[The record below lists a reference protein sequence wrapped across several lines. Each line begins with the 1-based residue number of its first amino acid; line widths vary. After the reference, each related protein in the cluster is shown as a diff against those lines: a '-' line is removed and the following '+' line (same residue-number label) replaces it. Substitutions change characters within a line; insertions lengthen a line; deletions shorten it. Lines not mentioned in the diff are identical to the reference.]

1 MSEAK
6 DRDTIETVTVQ
17 HINADEPVAETK
29 VMPQAGSDD
38 AVRTEVMPQTSRMMD
53 AAQTQVMSQSVSQE
67 DATRPV
73 ARRPEPV
80 EQSEPSEPSDSHEP
94 SGSSVPRGGIPLD
107 ELARR
112 RQQAADE
119 AHRQSHPL
127 GDNTVPMYTGAPFRS
142 AETTAPVEPA
152 SVIHT
157 PAPTGVSAG
166 TVVLGVL
173 LVLLGAVAIV
183 MAGMVPNWPFGAVDP
198 WVAAAV
204 SIGAVGVTLVVIAI
218 IWAVTNAVSSR
229 RRERK

>member
-1 MSEAK
+1 MSEVK
-6 DRDTIETVTVQ
+6 EQDTVETVTMQ
-17 HINADEPVAETK
+17 HVNVDEPVAETK
-29 VMPQAGSDD
+29 VMPQAEPED
-38 AVRTEVMPQTSRMMD
+38 AVRTEVMPQTSSMD
-53 AAQTQVMSQSVSQE
+53 AAQTQVVPQAVSRE
-67 DATRPV
+67 DATQPV

-127 GDNTVPMYTGAPFRS
+127 GDNTVPMYTGAPFRP
-142 AETTAPVEPA
+142 AEATAPVEPA

-229 RRERK
+229 RREHK

>member
-1 MSEAK
+1 MSEVK
-6 DRDTIETVTVQ
+6 EQDTVETVTMQ
-17 HINADEPVAETK
+17 HVNVDEPVAETK
-29 VMPQAGSDD
+29 VMPQ
-38 AVRTEVMPQTSRMMD
+38 TSSMD
-53 AAQTQVMSQSVSQE
+53 AAQTQVVPQAVSRE
-67 DATRPV
+67 DATQPV
-73 ARRPEPV
+73 ARRSEPI

-127 GDNTVPMYTGAPFRS
+127 GDNTVPMYTGAPFRP
-142 AETTAPVEPA
+142 AEATAPVEPA

-183 MAGMVPNWPFGAVDP
+183 MAGMVPNWPFGAVDL

>member
-1 MSEAK
+1 MSEVK
-6 DRDTIETVTVQ
+6 EQDTVETVTMR

-29 VMPQAGSDD
+29 VMPQ
-38 AVRTEVMPQTSRMMD
+38 TSSMD
-53 AAQTQVMSQSVSQE
+53 AAQTQVVPQAVSRE
-67 DATRPV
+67 DATQPV

-112 RQQAADE
+112 RQQVADE
-119 AHRQSHPL
+119 ARRQSHPL

-142 AETTAPVEPA
+142 AEATAPVEPA
-152 SVIHT
+152 SVIHA

>member
-1 MSEAK
+1 MSEVK
-6 DRDTIETVTVQ
+6 EQDTVETVTMRHV
-17 HINADEPVAETK
+17 NVDEPVAETK
-29 VMPQAGSDD
+29 VMPQ
-38 AVRTEVMPQTSRMMD
+38 TSSMD
-53 AAQTQVMSQSVSQE
+53 AAQTQVVPQAVSRE
-67 DATRPV
+67 DAIQPV

-112 RQQAADE
+112 RQQVADE
-119 AHRQSHPL
+119 ARRQSHPL

-142 AETTAPVEPA
+142 AEATVPVEPA
-152 SVIHT
+152 SVIHA

-204 SIGAVGVTLVVIAI
+204 SIGAVGVMLVVIAI

>member
-1 MSEAK
+1 MSEVK
-6 DRDTIETVTVQ
+6 EQDTVETVTMQ
-17 HINADEPVAETK
+17 HVNADEPVAETK
-29 VMPQAGSDD
+29 VMPQAEPEE
-38 AVRTEVMPQTSRMMD
+38 AARTEVMPQTSSMD
-53 AAQTQVMSQSVSQE
+53 AAQTQVVPQAVSRE
-67 DATRPV
+67 DATQPV

-142 AETTAPVEPA
+142 AEATAPVEPA

>member
-1 MSEAK
+1 MSEVK
-6 DRDTIETVTVQ
+6 EQDTVETVTMRHV
-17 HINADEPVAETK
+17 NVDEPVAETK
-29 VMPQAGSDD
+29 VMPQAEPED
-38 AVRTEVMPQTSRMMD
+38 AARTEVMPQTSSMD
-53 AAQTQVMSQSVSQE
+53 AAQTQVVPQAVSRE
-67 DATRPV
+67 DATQPV

-112 RQQAADE
+112 RQQVADE
-119 AHRQSHPL
+119 ARRQSHPL

-142 AETTAPVEPA
+142 AEATAPVEPA

>member
-1 MSEAK
+1 MSEVK
-6 DRDTIETVTVQ
+6 EQDTVETVTMRHV
-17 HINADEPVAETK
+17 NVDEPVAETK
-29 VMPQAGSDD
+29 VMPQAEPED
-38 AVRTEVMPQTSRMMD
+38 AARTEVMPQTSSMD
-53 AAQTQVMSQSVSQE
+53 AAQTQVVPQAVSRE
-67 DATRPV
+67 DATQPV

-112 RQQAADE
+112 RQQVADE
-119 AHRQSHPL
+119 ARRQSHPL

-142 AETTAPVEPA
+142 AEATVPVEPA
-152 SVIHT
+152 SVIHA

-204 SIGAVGVTLVVIAI
+204 SIGAVGVMLVVIAI

>member
-6 DRDTIETVTVQ
+6 EQDTVETVTMQ
-17 HINADEPVAETK
+17 HINADESVAETK
-29 VMPQAGSDD
+29 VMPQAESDD
-38 AVRTEVMPQTSRMMD
+38 AARTEVMPQTSSID
-53 AAQTQVMSQSVSQE
+53 AAQTQVVPQAVSRE
-67 DATRPV
+67 DATLPMDQR
-73 ARRPEPV
+73 
-80 EQSEPSEPSDSHEP
+80 SEPSESSEP

-112 RQQAADE
+112 RQQVADE

-142 AETTAPVEPA
+142 AEATAPVEQA

>member
-1 MSEAK
+1 MSEVK
-6 DRDTIETVTVQ
+6 EQDTVETVTMQ
-17 HINADEPVAETK
+17 HINVDEPVAGTK
-29 VMPQAGSDD
+29 VMPQAEPED
-38 AVRTEVMPQTSRMMD
+38 AARTEVMPQTSSMD
-53 AAQTQVMSQSVSQE
+53 AAQTQVVPQAVSRE
-67 DATRPV
+67 DATQPV

-80 EQSEPSEPSDSHEP
+80 EQSEPSETSDSHEP

-107 ELARR
+107 ELVRR

-127 GDNTVPMYTGAPFRS
+127 GDNTVPMYTGAPFRP
-142 AETTAPVEPA
+142 AEATAPVEPA

>member
-1 MSEAK
+1 MSEVK
-6 DRDTIETVTVQ
+6 EQDTVETVTMQ
-17 HINADEPVAETK
+17 HVNVDEPVAETK
-29 VMPQAGSDD
+29 VMPQAEPED
-38 AVRTEVMPQTSRMMD
+38 AARTEVMPQTSSMD
-53 AAQTQVMSQSVSQE
+53 AAQTQVVPQAVSRE
-67 DATRPV
+67 DATQPV

-112 RQQAADE
+112 RQQVADE

-127 GDNTVPMYTGAPFRS
+127 GDNTVPMYTGAPFRP
-142 AETTAPVEPA
+142 AEATAPVEPA

>member
-1 MSEAK
+1 MSEVK
-6 DRDTIETVTVQ
+6 EQDTVETVTMR

-29 VMPQAGSDD
+29 VMPQAEPED
-38 AVRTEVMPQTSRMMD
+38 AARTEVMPQTSSMD
-53 AAQTQVMSQSVSQE
+53 AAQTQVVPQAVSRE

-80 EQSEPSEPSDSHEP
+80 EQSEPSEPSDLHEP

>member
-1 MSEAK
+1 MSEVK
-6 DRDTIETVTVQ
+6 EQDTVETVTMQ
-17 HINADEPVAETK
+17 HVNVDEPVAETK
-29 VMPQAGSDD
+29 VMPQ
-38 AVRTEVMPQTSRMMD
+38 TSSMD
-53 AAQTQVMSQSVSQE
+53 AAQTQVVPQAVSRE
-67 DATRPV
+67 DATQPV
-73 ARRPEPV
+73 ARRSEPI
-80 EQSEPSEPSDSHEP
+80 EQSEPSEPSDSHGP

-142 AETTAPVEPA
+142 AEATAPVEPA

>member
-1 MSEAK
+1 MSEVK
-6 DRDTIETVTVQ
+6 EQDTVETVTMRHV
-17 HINADEPVAETK
+17 NVDEPVAETK
-29 VMPQAGSDD
+29 VMPQ
-38 AVRTEVMPQTSRMMD
+38 TSSMD
-53 AAQTQVMSQSVSQE
+53 AAQTQVVPQAVSRE
-67 DATRPV
+67 DAIQPV

-112 RQQAADE
+112 RQQVADE
-119 AHRQSHPL
+119 ARRQSHPL

-142 AETTAPVEPA
+142 AEATAPVEPA
-152 SVIHT
+152 SVIHA

>member
-1 MSEAK
+1 MSEVK
-6 DRDTIETVTVQ
+6 EQDTVETVTMQ
-17 HINADEPVAETK
+17 HVNVDEPVAETK
-29 VMPQAGSDD
+29 VMPQAEPED
-38 AVRTEVMPQTSRMMD
+38 AARTEVMPQTSSMD
-53 AAQTQVMSQSVSQE
+53 AAQTQVVPQAVSRE

>member
-1 MSEAK
+1 MSEVK
-6 DRDTIETVTVQ
+6 EQDTVETVTMQ
-17 HINADEPVAETK
+17 HVNVDEPVAETK
-29 VMPQAGSDD
+29 VMPQAELED
-38 AVRTEVMPQTSRMMD
+38 AARTEVMPQTSSMD
-53 AAQTQVMSQSVSQE
+53 AAQTQVVPQAVSRE
-67 DATRPV
+67 DATQPV

-80 EQSEPSEPSDSHEP
+80 EQSEPSETSDSHEP

-127 GDNTVPMYTGAPFRS
+127 GDNTVPMYTGAPFRP
-142 AETTAPVEPA
+142 AEATAPVEPA

-229 RRERK
+229 RREHK

>member
-1 MSEAK
+1 MSEVK
-6 DRDTIETVTVQ
+6 EQDTVETVTMQ
-17 HINADEPVAETK
+17 HVNVDEPVAETK
-29 VMPQAGSDD
+29 VMPQ
-38 AVRTEVMPQTSRMMD
+38 TSSMD
-53 AAQTQVMSQSVSQE
+53 AAQTQVVPQAVSRE
-67 DATRPV
+67 DATQPV
-73 ARRPEPV
+73 ARRPEPI

-127 GDNTVPMYTGAPFRS
+127 GDNTVPMYTGAPFRP
-142 AETTAPVEPA
+142 AEATAPVEPA

>member
-1 MSEAK
+1 MSEVK
-6 DRDTIETVTVQ
+6 EQDTVETVTMQ
-17 HINADEPVAETK
+17 HVNVDEPVAETK
-29 VMPQAGSDD
+29 VMPQAEPED
-38 AVRTEVMPQTSRMMD
+38 AVRTEVMPQTSSMD
-53 AAQTQVMSQSVSQE
+53 AAQTQVVPQAVSRE
-67 DATRPV
+67 DATQPV

-142 AETTAPVEPA
+142 AEATAPVEPA

>member
-6 DRDTIETVTVQ
+6 DRDTVETVTMQ
-17 HINADEPVAETK
+17 HVNADEPVADTK
-29 VMPQAGSDD
+29 IMPQAEPDD
-38 AVRTEVMPQTSRMMD
+38 AARTEVMPQTSRMMD
-53 AAQTQVMSQSVSQE
+53 AAQTQVVSQSVSRE
-67 DATRPV
+67 DATRPMDQ
-73 ARRPEPV
+73 RSEPV
-80 EQSEPSEPSDSHEP
+80 EQFEPSEPSEPSGP

-112 RQQAADE
+112 RQQTANE

-127 GDNTVPMYTGAPFRS
+127 GDNTVPMYTGAPLKS
-142 AETTAPVEPA
+142 AEATASAQPTP
-152 SVIHT
+152 VIHT

-204 SIGAVGVTLVVIAI
+204 SIGVVGVALVVIAI

-229 RRERK
+229 HERK

>member
-1 MSEAK
+1 MSEVK
-6 DRDTIETVTVQ
+6 EQDTVETVTMQ
-17 HINADEPVAETK
+17 HINVDEPVVETK
-29 VMPQAGSDD
+29 VMPQAEPED
-38 AVRTEVMPQTSRMMD
+38 AARTEVMPQTSSMD
-53 AAQTQVMSQSVSQE
+53 AAQTQVVPQAVSRE
-67 DATRPV
+67 DATQPV
-73 ARRPEPV
+73 ARRSEPI
-80 EQSEPSEPSDSHEP
+80 EQSEPSEPSDSHGP

-142 AETTAPVEPA
+142 AEATAPVEPA

>member
-1 MSEAK
+1 MSEVK
-6 DRDTIETVTVQ
+6 EQDTVETVTMQ
-17 HINADEPVAETK
+17 HVNVDEPVAETK
-29 VMPQAGSDD
+29 VMPQAEPED
-38 AVRTEVMPQTSRMMD
+38 AVRTEVMPQTSSMD
-53 AAQTQVMSQSVSQE
+53 AAQTQVVPQAVSRE
-67 DATRPV
+67 DATQPV

-80 EQSEPSEPSDSHEP
+80 EQSEPSETSDSHEP

-127 GDNTVPMYTGAPFRS
+127 GDNTVPMYTGAPFRP
-142 AETTAPVEPA
+142 AEATAPVEPA

>member
-1 MSEAK
+1 MSEVK
-6 DRDTIETVTVQ
+6 EQDTVETVTMQ
-17 HINADEPVAETK
+17 HINVDEPVVETK
-29 VMPQAGSDD
+29 VMPQAEPED
-38 AVRTEVMPQTSRMMD
+38 AARTEVMPQTSSMD
-53 AAQTQVMSQSVSQE
+53 AAQTQVVPQAVSRE
-67 DATRPV
+67 DATQPV

-80 EQSEPSEPSDSHEP
+80 EQSEPSETSDSHEP

-142 AETTAPVEPA
+142 AEATAPVEPA

>member
-1 MSEAK
+1 MSEVK
-6 DRDTIETVTVQ
+6 EQDTVETVTMQ

-29 VMPQAGSDD
+29 VMPQAEPED
-38 AVRTEVMPQTSRMMD
+38 AARTEVMPQTSSMD
-53 AAQTQVMSQSVSQE
+53 AAQTQVVPQAVSRE

-204 SIGAVGVTLVVIAI
+204 SISAVGVTLVVIAI

>member
-1 MSEAK
+1 MSEVK
-6 DRDTIETVTVQ
+6 EQDTVETVTMQ
-17 HINADEPVAETK
+17 HVNVDEPVAETK
-29 VMPQAGSDD
+29 VMPQAEPED
-38 AVRTEVMPQTSRMMD
+38 AVRTEVMPQTSSMD
-53 AAQTQVMSQSVSQE
+53 AAQTQVVPQAVSRE
-67 DATRPV
+67 DATQPV

-80 EQSEPSEPSDSHEP
+80 EQSEPSETSDSHEP

-142 AETTAPVEPA
+142 AEATAPVEPA

>member
-1 MSEAK
+1 MSEVK
-6 DRDTIETVTVQ
+6 EQDTVETVTMRYV
-17 HINADEPVAETK
+17 NVDEPVAETK
-29 VMPQAGSDD
+29 VMPQAEPED
-38 AVRTEVMPQTSRMMD
+38 AARTEVMPQTSSMD
-53 AAQTQVMSQSVSQE
+53 AAQTQVVPQAVSRE
-67 DATRPV
+67 DATQPV

-112 RQQAADE
+112 RQQVADE
-119 AHRQSHPL
+119 ARRQSHPL

-142 AETTAPVEPA
+142 AEATAPVEPA
-152 SVIHT
+152 SVIHA

>member
-1 MSEAK
+1 MNEVK
-6 DRDTIETVTVQ
+6 EQDTVETVTMRHV
-17 HINADEPVAETK
+17 NVDEPVAETK
-29 VMPQAGSDD
+29 VMPQAEPED
-38 AVRTEVMPQTSRMMD
+38 AARTEVMPQTSSMD
-53 AAQTQVMSQSVSQE
+53 AAQTQVVPQAVSRE
-67 DATRPV
+67 DATQPV

-80 EQSEPSEPSDSHEP
+80 EQSEPSELSDSHEP

-112 RQQAADE
+112 RQQVADE
-119 AHRQSHPL
+119 ARRQSHPL

-142 AETTAPVEPA
+142 AEATAPVEPA
-152 SVIHT
+152 SVIHA

>member
-1 MSEAK
+1 
-6 DRDTIETVTVQ
+6 
-17 HINADEPVAETK
+17 
-29 VMPQAGSDD
+29 
-38 AVRTEVMPQTSRMMD
+38 
-53 AAQTQVMSQSVSQE
+53 MSQSVSRE
-67 DATRPV
+67 DATQPV

-127 GDNTVPMYTGAPFRS
+127 GDNTVPMYTGAPLS
-142 AETTAPVEPA
+142 PAEATVPAAPP
-152 SVIHT
+152 VIHT

-229 RRERK
+229 RREHK

>member
-1 MSEAK
+1 MSEVK
-6 DRDTIETVTVQ
+6 EQDTVETVTMRHV
-17 HINADEPVAETK
+17 NVDEPVAETK
-29 VMPQAGSDD
+29 VMPQ
-38 AVRTEVMPQTSRMMD
+38 TSSMD
-53 AAQTQVMSQSVSQE
+53 AAQTQVVPQAVSRE
-67 DATRPV
+67 DAIQPV

-112 RQQAADE
+112 RQQVADE
-119 AHRQSHPL
+119 ARRQSHPL

-142 AETTAPVEPA
+142 AEATVPVEPA
-152 SVIHT
+152 SVIHA

>member
-1 MSEAK
+1 MSEVK
-6 DRDTIETVTVQ
+6 EQDTVETVTMRHV
-17 HINADEPVAETK
+17 NVDEPVAETK
-29 VMPQAGSDD
+29 VMPQAEPED
-38 AVRTEVMPQTSRMMD
+38 AARTEVMPQTSSMD
-53 AAQTQVMSQSVSQE
+53 AAQTQVVPQAVSRE
-67 DATRPV
+67 DAIQPV

-112 RQQAADE
+112 RQQVADE
-119 AHRQSHPL
+119 ARRQSHPL

-142 AETTAPVEPA
+142 AEATAPVEPA
-152 SVIHT
+152 SVIHA

-204 SIGAVGVTLVVIAI
+204 SIGAVGVMLVVIAI

>member
-1 MSEAK
+1 MSEVK
-6 DRDTIETVTVQ
+6 EQDTVETVTMRHV
-17 HINADEPVAETK
+17 NVDEPVAETK
-29 VMPQAGSDD
+29 VMPQAEPED
-38 AVRTEVMPQTSRMMD
+38 AARTEVMPQTSSMD
-53 AAQTQVMSQSVSQE
+53 AAQTQVVPQAVSRE
-67 DATRPV
+67 DATQPV
-73 ARRPEPV
+73 ARWPEPV

-127 GDNTVPMYTGAPFRS
+127 GDNTVPMYTGAPFKS
-142 AETTAPVEPA
+142 AEATAPVEPA

-157 PAPTGVSAG
+157 PAPTGVGAG

>member
-6 DRDTIETVTVQ
+6 DRDTIETVTMQ

-29 VMPQAGSDD
+29 
-38 AVRTEVMPQTSRMMD
+38 
-53 AAQTQVMSQSVSQE
+53 VMSQSVSQE

-127 GDNTVPMYTGAPFRS
+127 GDNTVPMYTGAPLRP
-142 AETTAPVEPA
+142 AEATVPAAPP
-152 SVIHT
+152 VIHT

>member
-1 MSEAK
+1 
-6 DRDTIETVTVQ
+6 
-17 HINADEPVAETK
+17 
-29 VMPQAGSDD
+29 
-38 AVRTEVMPQTSRMMD
+38 MPQTSSMD
-53 AAQTQVMSQSVSQE
+53 AAQTQVVPQAVSRE
-67 DATRPV
+67 DATQPV

-142 AETTAPVEPA
+142 AEATAPVEPA

-204 SIGAVGVTLVVIAI
+204 SIGAAGVTLVVIAI

-229 RRERK
+229 RREHK

>member
-1 MSEAK
+1 MSEVK
-6 DRDTIETVTVQ
+6 EQDTVETVTMRHV
-17 HINADEPVAETK
+17 NVDEPVAESK
-29 VMPQAGSDD
+29 VMPQAEPED
-38 AVRTEVMPQTSRMMD
+38 AARTEVMPQTSSMD
-53 AAQTQVMSQSVSQE
+53 AAQTQVVPQAVSRE
-67 DATRPV
+67 DATQPV

-112 RQQAADE
+112 RQQVADE
-119 AHRQSHPL
+119 ARRQSHPL
-127 GDNTVPMYTGAPFRS
+127 GDNTVPMYTGAPFKS

>member
-6 DRDTIETVTVQ
+6 DRDTIETVTMQ

-29 VMPQAGSDD
+29 
-38 AVRTEVMPQTSRMMD
+38 
-53 AAQTQVMSQSVSQE
+53 VMSQSVSQE

-127 GDNTVPMYTGAPFRS
+127 GDNTVPMYTGAPCRS

>member
-1 MSEAK
+1 MSEVK
-6 DRDTIETVTVQ
+6 EQDTVETVTMRHV
-17 HINADEPVAETK
+17 NADEPVAETK
-29 VMPQAGSDD
+29 VMPQ
-38 AVRTEVMPQTSRMMD
+38 TSSMD
-53 AAQTQVMSQSVSQE
+53 AAQTQVVPQAVSRE
-67 DATRPV
+67 DATQPV

-112 RQQAADE
+112 RQQVADE
-119 AHRQSHPL
+119 ARRQSHPL

-142 AETTAPVEPA
+142 AEATAPVEPA
-152 SVIHT
+152 SVIHA

>member
-1 MSEAK
+1 MSEVK
-6 DRDTIETVTVQ
+6 EQDTVETVTMRHV
-17 HINADEPVAETK
+17 NVDEPVAESK
-29 VMPQAGSDD
+29 VMPQAEPED
-38 AVRTEVMPQTSRMMD
+38 AARTEVMPQTSSMD
-53 AAQTQVMSQSVSQE
+53 AAQTQVVPQAVSRE
-67 DATRPV
+67 DATQPV

-112 RQQAADE
+112 RQQVADE
-119 AHRQSHPL
+119 ARRQSHPL
-127 GDNTVPMYTGAPFRS
+127 GDNTVPMYTGAPFKS

-173 LVLLGAVAIV
+173 LVLLGAEAIV
-183 MAGMVPNWPFGAVDP
+183 MAGMVPNWPYGAVDP

>member
-1 MSEAK
+1 MSEVK
-6 DRDTIETVTVQ
+6 EQDTVKTVTMRHV
-17 HINADEPVAETK
+17 NVDEPVTETK
-29 VMPQAGSDD
+29 VMPQ
-38 AVRTEVMPQTSRMMD
+38 TSSMD
-53 AAQTQVMSQSVSQE
+53 AAQTQVVPQAVSRE
-67 DATRPV
+67 DATQPV

-112 RQQAADE
+112 RQQVADE
-119 AHRQSHPL
+119 ARRQSHPL

-142 AETTAPVEPA
+142 AEATAPVEPA
-152 SVIHT
+152 SVIHA

>member
-6 DRDTIETVTVQ
+6 DRDTVETVTMQ

-29 VMPQAGSDD
+29 
-38 AVRTEVMPQTSRMMD
+38 
-53 AAQTQVMSQSVSQE
+53 VMSQSVSQE

>member
-1 MSEAK
+1 MSEVK
-6 DRDTIETVTVQ
+6 EQDTVETVTMQ
-17 HINADEPVAETK
+17 HVNVDEPVAETK
-29 VMPQAGSDD
+29 VMPQAEPED
-38 AVRTEVMPQTSRMMD
+38 AARTEVMPQTSSMD
-53 AAQTQVMSQSVSQE
+53 AAQTQVVPQAVSRE
-67 DATRPV
+67 DATQPV
-73 ARRPEPV
+73 PRRPEPV

-142 AETTAPVEPA
+142 AEATAPVEPA

>member
-1 MSEAK
+1 MSEVK
-6 DRDTIETVTVQ
+6 EQDTVETVTMRHV
-17 HINADEPVAETK
+17 NVGEPVAETK
-29 VMPQAGSDD
+29 VMPQAEPED
-38 AVRTEVMPQTSRMMD
+38 AAGTEVMPQTSSMD
-53 AAQTQVMSQSVSQE
+53 AAQTQVVPQAVSRE
-67 DATRPV
+67 DATQPV

-112 RQQAADE
+112 RQQVADE
-119 AHRQSHPL
+119 ARRQSHPL

-142 AETTAPVEPA
+142 AEATAPVEPA